1 MQQCVLEALC
11 AHRTPGAHPL
21 RDLDADTVG
30 REELC
35 RVDAATAPF
44 EHPTGIV
51 LILDHGYLELRVPMG
66 AWSQIV
72 QGETLRIA
80 CRADDFLRVS

>member
-1 MQQCVLEALC
+1 MQQRVLEALC
-11 AHRTPGAHPL
+11 AHRTLGAHPL
-21 RDLDADTVG
+21 RDLDAGTVR
-30 REELC
+30 REELP
-35 RVDAATAPF
+35 RVDAATARV

-72 QGETLRIA
+72 QGETTQN
-80 CRADDFLRVS
+80 RVQS